1 MNQNLTTYISDVLR
15 EGFVLLNF

>member
-1 MNQNLTTYISDVLR
+1 MNQNLTTNSDVLR